1 MFNVSP
7 RAVLNYN
14 KKEKKMSDIFKG
26 SDPIAISKRWLKEA
40 EKTELTDANAMAVAS
55 VDEQGMPNVRMVL
68 LKEIDETGF
77 IFYTNYHSVKA
88 TEIIN
93 SGKVAF
99 VIHWKSLRR
108 QIRVR
113 GVVEKT
119 SNDQADKYFET
130 RSLNSRYGAI
140 ASDQSKPL
148 SSRDELT
155 KRFYAAVKEAGSNPM
170 RPKHWGG
177 FKINPT
183 EIELWADG
191 EDRLHNRFRYT
202 IEPTKHEWSSQR
214 LFP

>member
-1 MFNVSP
+1 MIN
-7 RAVLNYN
+7 
-14 KKEKKMSDIFKG
+14 IFDG
-26 SDPIAISKRWLKEA
+26 SDPILISKRWLEEA
-40 EKTELTDANAMAVAS
+40 EKTELNDANAMALAS
-55 VDEQGMPNVRMVL
+55 VDQAGMPNVRMVL

-77 IFYTNYHSVKA
+77 IFYTNYNSVKA
-88 TEIIN
+88 TEIFD
-93 SGKVAF
+93 SGKVAL

-113 GVVEKT
+113 GEVEKT
-119 SNDQADKYFET
+119 SEEQADKYFKT

-140 ASDQSKPL
+140 ASEQSKPL

-155 KRFYAAVKEAGSNPM
+155 QRVAAVMKSTSGNPE
-170 RPKHWGG
+170 RPKYWGG
-177 FKINPT
+177 FKIKPI

-202 IEPTKHEWSSQR
+202 GGSASHEWNSQR

>member
-1 MFNVSP
+1 MIN
-7 RAVLNYN
+7 
-14 KKEKKMSDIFKG
+14 IFDG
-26 SDPIAISKRWLKEA
+26 SDPVLISKRWLEEA
-40 EKTELTDANAMAVAS
+40 EKTELNDANAMALAS
-55 VDEQGMPNVRMVL
+55 VDQAGMPNVRMVL

-77 IFYTNYHSVKA
+77 IFYTNYNSVKA
-88 TEIIN
+88 TEIFD
-93 SGKVAF
+93 SGKVAL

-113 GVVEKT
+113 GEVEKT
-119 SNDQADKYFET
+119 SEEQADKYFKT

-140 ASDQSKPL
+140 ASEQSKPL

-155 KRFYAAVKEAGSNPM
+155 QRVAAVMKSTSGNPE
-170 RPKHWGG
+170 RPKYWGG
-177 FKINPT
+177 FKIKPI

-202 IEPTKHEWSSQR
+202 GGSANHEWNSQR

>member
-1 MFNVSP
+1 MIN
-7 RAVLNYN
+7 
-14 KKEKKMSDIFKG
+14 IFDG
-26 SDPIAISKRWLKEA
+26 SDPILISKRWLEEA
-40 EKTELTDANAMAVAS
+40 EKTELNDANAMALAS
-55 VDEQGMPNVRMVL
+55 VDQAGMPNVRMVL

-77 IFYTNYHSVKA
+77 IFYTNYNSVKA
-88 TEIIN
+88 TEIFD
-93 SGKVAF
+93 SGKVAL

-113 GVVEKT
+113 GEVEKT
-119 SNDQADKYFET
+119 SEEQADKYFNT

-140 ASDQSKPL
+140 ASEQSKPL

-155 KRFYAAVKEAGSNPM
+155 QRVAAVMKSTSGNPE
-170 RPKHWGG
+170 RPKYWGG
-177 FKINPT
+177 FKIKPI

-202 IEPTKHEWSSQR
+202 GGSTNQKWNSQR

>member
-1 MFNVSP
+1 MIN
-7 RAVLNYN
+7 
-14 KKEKKMSDIFKG
+14 IFDG
-26 SDPIAISKRWLKEA
+26 SDPILISKRWLEEA
-40 EKTELTDANAMAVAS
+40 EKTELNDANAMALAS
-55 VDEQGMPNVRMVL
+55 VDQAGMPNVRMVL

-77 IFYTNYHSVKA
+77 IFYTNYNSVKA
-88 TEIIN
+88 TEIFD
-93 SGKVAF
+93 SGKVAL

-113 GVVEKT
+113 GEVERT
-119 SNDQADKYFET
+119 SEEQADKYFKT

-140 ASDQSKPL
+140 ASEQSKPL

-155 KRFYAAVKEAGSNPM
+155 QRVAAVMKSTSGNPE
-170 RPKHWGG
+170 RPKYWGG
-177 FKINPT
+177 FKIKPI

-202 IEPTKHEWSSQR
+202 GGSTNQKWNSQR